1 MTGNKVIIPL
11 YHVDK
16 EDNNRRFKND
26 ENIPEATDLDWGGN
40 GLYFWDNIENAK
52 YWKKQKNIK
61 GYECNI
67 AHAQLEIT
75 DDLILDLT
83 TPESAQR
90 FEETLS
96 KFVSRKLINEKE
108 FHNHRGAAI
117 NAYYNLF
124 VRTGRV
130 PFLVVKIIGH
140 YPNTKSS
147 NLFRRD
153 DDKPY
158 ASIENK
164 TIYVVKDQ
172 RKLKDR
178 SIEKGVR

>member
-26 ENIPEATDLDWGGN
+26 ENIPEATDLDWGGD

-96 KFVSRKLINEKE
+96 KFVSRKLINEKD
-108 FHNHRGAAI
+108 F
-117 NAYYNLF
+117 
-124 VRTGRV
+124 
-130 PFLVVKIIGH
+130 IIIVE
-140 YPNTKSS
+140 
-147 NLFRRD
+147 L
-153 DDKPY
+153 
-158 ASIENK
+158 
-164 TIYVVKDQ
+164 
-172 RKLKDR
+172 L
-178 SIEKGVR
+178 